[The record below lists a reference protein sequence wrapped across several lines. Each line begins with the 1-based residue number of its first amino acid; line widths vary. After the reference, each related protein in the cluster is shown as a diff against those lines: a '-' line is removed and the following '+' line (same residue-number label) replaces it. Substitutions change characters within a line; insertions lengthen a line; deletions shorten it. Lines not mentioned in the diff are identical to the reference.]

1 MRHHQSGMDTRIG
14 APGTYD
20 KELSPQKQRELLFD
34 GLLHGDA
41 VGLRLPSVVGG
52 AIILKIDEIS
62 HARRREPSPMTTGMT
77 TGFLPYFSAK
87 RSTTVVVKSS

>member
-20 KELSPQKQRELLFD
+20 KELSPQEQRELLFD

-52 AIILKIDEIS
+52 SIILKIDEIS
-62 HARRREPSPMTTGMT
+62 QITINN
-77 TGFLPYFSAK
+77 
-87 RSTTVVVKSS
+87 